1 MNIFKKRISL
11 ILSIVMISL
20 VALPFIFVNAAS
32 REVNASYNSKILA
45 NKSTTSVTPGS
56 SIVISAAK
64 EDLEEL
70 FFSWDWENAKW
81 MTVGKTSPYTLKV
94 PSKFENGSEH
104 HLYVSAKYKCDVCE
118 GTGLKTGSSTET
130 CETCSGKGKVYAATK
145 TYLLIVR
152 DENIQQVSMDVKMGS
167 TTLRPGN
174 TYEVKGGEKIDVSA
188 KTTGANANIALIGYR
203 YSDKTG
209 ITDIE
214 SNKATITLPVR
225 PAGTKISLYIEA
237 VADNDDG
244 DEAYNENTR
253 TGWKEFILEY
263 VDDTIKDKDIN
274 VALNGKN
281 LTEGST
287 TEANPNESLKIT
299 ATPTDRVSNLYFKW
313 DNDAWSKV
321 ANTGSYA
328 TRIPSSFLPGSTHKL
343 YVKAE
348 YDDGEVISEKVY
360 IFKIPATASNI
371 TMNVKL
377 DSKTIYSGKSYNVV
391 GKEKVTVTVSASNT
405 TADYIKYRFGNQSE
419 VKVSG
424 AKATITVPT
433 KNVGTRLNLY
443 VQAFGK
449 DGSQT
454 AQNVYTLVYVRN
466 NDGKLDIEPWMEEN
480 DELVS
485 LVVNLRNDSEE
496 ADKANKNIYAL
507 DEVVTYYVDYKNGTG
522 DDITSEVKLVLELPL
537 DFDVVDANGGQVDK
551 NKNTITWVFPDG
563 LEDEEAGTK
572 IVSIKYTSLSKSKYT
587 SERIYPTAGIY
598 RANKEKDRSTVINL
612 IVRDY
617 DEKVKTTH
625 EPYMRGDANKDT
637 FRPNDYITRAEGAL
651 VLARIYGLDYM
662 NTRVTD
668 VFSDLDETYVEA
680 QKAIIAASKAGL
692 INGYTNGTFKP
703 NAKMTRAEFIKILA
717 CMVEMNADDEEIEGL
732 EIKDVEDCIKVYND
746 STRYYIVDGKKVYT
760 HWALEEVT
768 LLARLNMLPLSEDE
782 DEIKLDKEIT
792 RAEVAQLVNFYLLRA
807 PASVDSK
814 TKSGFSDVSRR
825 HELFADIIE
834 ATREEHEFSMNEDD
848 GTEVAE

>member
-11 ILSIVMISL
+11 ILGIVMLSL
-20 VALPFIFVNAAS
+20 AIIPMVSTKAAS
-32 REVNASYNSKILA
+32 NTDIGVEYNGKTYVDNGVKKNAFFSVEDGSTVKLKSLNSNKVLIAYGWDVKQSSECVRIKNETEFTTAALKGANGSAHSLYVFAA
-45 NKSTTSVTPGS
+45 NKDNTSEGIVQSVYRVYIRDNSIPQVSLKATMNGKTLTPG
-56 SIVISAAK
+56 
-64 EDLEEL
+64 
-70 FFSWDWENAKW
+70 
-81 MTVGKTSPYTLKV
+81 T
-94 PSKFENGSEH
+94 
-104 HLYVSAKYKCDVCE
+104 
-118 GTGLKTGSSTET
+118 
-130 CETCSGKGKVYAATK
+130 
-145 TYLLIVR
+145 TY
-152 DENIQQVSMDVKMGS
+152 Q
-167 TTLRPGN
+167 
-174 TYEVKGGEKIDVSA
+174 VKGGETVNFSA
-188 KTTGANANIALIGYR
+188 
-203 YSDKTG
+203 S
-209 ITDIE
+209 
-214 SNKATITLPVR
+214 TIIST
-225 PAGTKISLYIEA
+225 AKISWIAVVDGNAKKVTEA
-237 VADNDDG
+237 DKHYSSTYSMTIPKNGVAGQKISYLVEPVADNDD
-244 DEAYNENTR
+244 YSENTITK
-253 TGWKEFILEY
+253 TGWQRFIFQYE
-263 VDDTIKDKDIN
+263 DNTINDKDIN

-321 ANTGSYA
+321 ANTSSYA

-405 TADYIKYRFGNQSE
+405 TADYIKYRFGNESE

-454 AQNVYTLVYVRN
+454 AQSVYTLVYVRN

-625 EPYMRGDANKDT
+625 EPYMKGDANKDT

>member
-11 ILSIVMISL
+11 ILGIVMLSL
-20 VALPFIFVNAAS
+20 AIIPMVSTKAAS
-32 REVNASYNSKILA
+32 NTDIGVEYNGKTYVDNGVKKNAFFSVEDGSTVKLKSLNSNKVLIAYGWDVKQSSECVRIKNETEFTTAALKGANGSAHSLYVFAA
-45 NKSTTSVTPGS
+45 NKDNTSEGIVQSVYRVYIRDNSIPQVSLKATMNGKTLTPG
-56 SIVISAAK
+56 
-64 EDLEEL
+64 
-70 FFSWDWENAKW
+70 
-81 MTVGKTSPYTLKV
+81 T
-94 PSKFENGSEH
+94 
-104 HLYVSAKYKCDVCE
+104 
-118 GTGLKTGSSTET
+118 
-130 CETCSGKGKVYAATK
+130 
-145 TYLLIVR
+145 TY
-152 DENIQQVSMDVKMGS
+152 Q
-167 TTLRPGN
+167 
-174 TYEVKGGEKIDVSA
+174 VKGGETVNFSA
-188 KTTGANANIALIGYR
+188 
-203 YSDKTG
+203 S
-209 ITDIE
+209 
-214 SNKATITLPVR
+214 TIIST
-225 PAGTKISLYIEA
+225 AKISWIAVVDGNAKKVTEA
-237 VADNDDG
+237 DKHYSSTYSMTIPKNGVAGQKISYLVEPVADNDD
-244 DEAYNENTR
+244 YSENTITK
-253 TGWKEFILEY
+253 TGWQRFIFQYE
-263 VDDTIKDKDIN
+263 DNTIDDKDIN

-321 ANTGSYA
+321 ANTSSYA

-405 TADYIKYRFGNQSE
+405 TADYIKYRFGNESE

-454 AQNVYTLVYVRN
+454 AQSVYTLVYVRN

-625 EPYMRGDANKDT
+625 EPYMKGDANKDT

>member
-20 VALPFIFVNAAS
+20 VALPFIFVNAATK
-32 REVNASYNSKILA
+32 EVNVTYNSKVLA
-45 NKSTTSVTPGS
+45 DKSTTSVTPGS
-56 SIVISAAK
+56 SVVISADG

-70 FFSWDWENAKW
+70 FFSWDWENETW
-81 MTVGKTSPYTLKV
+81 MTVGKTSSYTLKV
-94 PSKFENGSEH
+94 PSEFENGSEH
-104 HLYVSAKYKCDVCE
+104 HLYVSARYKD
-118 GTGLKTGSSTET
+118 
-130 CETCSGKGKVYAATK
+130 KVFATTK

-152 DENIQQVSMDVKMGS
+152 DPDIHQVSMDVKMES
-167 TTLRPGN
+167 TTLKPGN
-174 TYEVKGGEKIDVSA
+174 TYEVKGGEKVEVSA
-188 KTTGANANIALIGYR
+188 KTIGAGANIAFIGYY

-225 PAGTKISLYIEA
+225 SAGTKISLYIEA

-313 DNDAWSKV
+313 DNNGWSRV

-328 TRIPSSFLPGSTHKL
+328 TRIPSSFLPGTTHKL

-348 YDDGEVISEKVY
+348 YDNGETISEKVY

-371 TMNVKL
+371 AMNVKL

-391 GKEKVTVTVSASNT
+391 GKEKVTVTVSVSNT
-405 TADYIKYRFGNQSE
+405 TADYIKYRFGNESE
-419 VKVSG
+419 VKISG
-424 AKATITVPT
+424 ANATITVPT
-433 KNVGTRLNLY
+433 KNVGTSLNLY

-454 AQNVYTLVYVRN
+454 AQSVYTLVYVRN

-485 LVVNLRNDSEE
+485 LAVNLRNDSEE
-496 ADKANKNIYAL
+496 TEKANKNIYAL

-537 DFDVVDANGGQVDK
+537 DFDVVDADGGQVDK
-551 NKNTITWVFPDG
+551 DNNTITWIFPDG

-587 SERIYPTAGIY
+587 SETIYPTVGIY
-598 RANKEKDRSTVINL
+598 KANKEKDRSTVINL
-612 IVRDY
+612 IVEDY
-617 DEKVKTTH
+617 DEKIKTTH
-625 EPYMRGDANKDT
+625 EPYMKGDAGKDT
-637 FRPNDYITRAEGAL
+637 FRPDDSITRAEGAL

-662 NTRVTD
+662 NTKVTA
-668 VFSDLDETYVEA
+668 VFSDLNETYLEA

-703 NAKMTRAEFIKILA
+703 NEKMTKAEFIKILA
-717 CMVEMNADDEEIEGL
+717 CMVEMNANDEDIDGL
-732 EIKDVEDCIKVYND
+732 EIKDVENCIKVYND

-782 DEIKLDKEIT
+782 DEIKLDEEIT

>member
-11 ILSIVMISL
+11 ILGIVMLSL
-20 VALPFIFVNAAS
+20 AIIPMVSTKAAS
-32 REVNASYNSKILA
+32 NTDIGVEYNGKTYVDDGVKKNAFFSVEDGSTVKLKSLNSNKVLIAYGWDVKQSSECVRIKNETEFTTAALKGANGSAHSLYVFAA
-45 NKSTTSVTPGS
+45 NKDNTSEGIVQSVYRVYIRDNSIPQVSLKATMNGKTLTPG
-56 SIVISAAK
+56 
-64 EDLEEL
+64 
-70 FFSWDWENAKW
+70 
-81 MTVGKTSPYTLKV
+81 T
-94 PSKFENGSEH
+94 
-104 HLYVSAKYKCDVCE
+104 
-118 GTGLKTGSSTET
+118 
-130 CETCSGKGKVYAATK
+130 
-145 TYLLIVR
+145 TY
-152 DENIQQVSMDVKMGS
+152 Q
-167 TTLRPGN
+167 
-174 TYEVKGGEKIDVSA
+174 VKGGETVNFSA
-188 KTTGANANIALIGYR
+188 
-203 YSDKTG
+203 S
-209 ITDIE
+209 
-214 SNKATITLPVR
+214 TIIST
-225 PAGTKISLYIEA
+225 AKISWIAVVDGNAKKVTEA
-237 VADNDDG
+237 DKHYSSTYSMTIPKNGVAGQKISYLVEPVADNDD
-244 DEAYNENTR
+244 YSENTITK
-253 TGWKEFILEY
+253 TGWQRFIFQYE
-263 VDDTIKDKDIN
+263 DNTIDDKDIN

-321 ANTGSYA
+321 ANTSSYA

-405 TADYIKYRFGNQSE
+405 TADYIKYRFGNESE

-454 AQNVYTLVYVRN
+454 AQSVYTLVYVRN

-625 EPYMRGDANKDT
+625 EPYMKGDANKDT

>member
-11 ILSIVMISL
+11 ILGIVMLSL
-20 VALPFIFVNAAS
+20 AIIPMVSTKAAS
-32 REVNASYNSKILA
+32 NTDIGVEYNGKTYVDNGVKKNAFFSVEDGSTVKLKSLNSNKVLIAYGWDVKQSSECVRIKNETEFTTAALKGANGSAHSLYVFAA
-45 NKSTTSVTPGS
+45 NKDNTSEGIVQSVYRVYIRDNSIPQVSLKATMNGKTLTPG
-56 SIVISAAK
+56 
-64 EDLEEL
+64 
-70 FFSWDWENAKW
+70 
-81 MTVGKTSPYTLKV
+81 T
-94 PSKFENGSEH
+94 
-104 HLYVSAKYKCDVCE
+104 
-118 GTGLKTGSSTET
+118 
-130 CETCSGKGKVYAATK
+130 
-145 TYLLIVR
+145 TY
-152 DENIQQVSMDVKMGS
+152 Q
-167 TTLRPGN
+167 
-174 TYEVKGGEKIDVSA
+174 VKGGETVNFSA
-188 KTTGANANIALIGYR
+188 
-203 YSDKTG
+203 S
-209 ITDIE
+209 
-214 SNKATITLPVR
+214 TIIST
-225 PAGTKISLYIEA
+225 AKISWIAVVDGNAKKVTEA
-237 VADNDDG
+237 DKHYSSTYSMTIPKNGVAGQKISYLVEPVADNDD
-244 DEAYNENTR
+244 YSENTITK
-253 TGWKEFILEY
+253 TGWQRFIFQYE
-263 VDDTIKDKDIN
+263 DNTIDDKDIN

-313 DNDAWSKV
+313 DNDAWLKV
-321 ANTGSYA
+321 ANTSSYA
-328 TRIPSSFLPGSTHKL
+328 SRIPSSFLPGSTHKL

-405 TADYIKYRFGNQSE
+405 TADYIKYRFGNESE

-449 DGSQT
+449 DGSKT
-454 AQNVYTLVYVRN
+454 AQSVYTLVYVRN

-625 EPYMRGDANKDT
+625 EPYMKGDANKDT

>member
-11 ILSIVMISL
+11 ILGIVMLSL
-20 VALPFIFVNAAS
+20 AIIPMVSTKAAS
-32 REVNASYNSKILA
+32 NTDIGVEYNGKTYIDDGVKKNAFFSVEDGSTVKLKSLNSNKVLIAYGWDIKQDDQWVRISNKTEFTTTALTGANGSAHSLHVLAA
-45 NKSTTSVTPGS
+45 NKNNTSEGMVQSVYRVYIRDNSIPQVSLKATMNGKTLTPG
-56 SIVISAAK
+56 
-64 EDLEEL
+64 
-70 FFSWDWENAKW
+70 
-81 MTVGKTSPYTLKV
+81 T
-94 PSKFENGSEH
+94 
-104 HLYVSAKYKCDVCE
+104 
-118 GTGLKTGSSTET
+118 
-130 CETCSGKGKVYAATK
+130 
-145 TYLLIVR
+145 TY
-152 DENIQQVSMDVKMGS
+152 Q
-167 TTLRPGN
+167 
-174 TYEVKGGEKIDVSA
+174 VKGGETVNFSA
-188 KTTGANANIALIGYR
+188 
-203 YSDKTG
+203 S
-209 ITDIE
+209 
-214 SNKATITLPVR
+214 TIIST
-225 PAGTKISLYIEA
+225 AKISWIAVVDGNATKVTEA
-237 VADNDDG
+237 DKHYSSTYSMTIPKNGAAGQKISYLVEPVADNDD
-244 DEAYNENTR
+244 YSENTITK
-253 TGWKEFILEY
+253 TGWKRFIFQYEDNT
-263 VDDTIKDKDIN
+263 VDDKDIN

-321 ANTGSYA
+321 ANTSSYA

-551 NKNTITWVFPDG
+551 DKNTITWVFPDG

-668 VFSDLDETYVEA
+668 VFSDLDETYLEA